1 METVGTT
8 ILRLLRKTAIGYVET
23 YGHHAD
29 PELSEFI
36 EWVSRRLPP
45 VTMAEELRAAIEM
58 HRLMDPR
65 PREEVVFYSGNTP
78 ELTRRGF
85 TT

>member
-36 EWVSRRLPP
+36 EWVDRKLPP
-45 VTMAEELRAAIEM
+45 VTMAEELRAAIKM
-58 HRLMDPR
+58 HRLMDPTAR
-65 PREEVVFYSGNTP
+65 KKLYFTAVTPRN
-78 ELTRRGF
+78 
-85 TT
+85 